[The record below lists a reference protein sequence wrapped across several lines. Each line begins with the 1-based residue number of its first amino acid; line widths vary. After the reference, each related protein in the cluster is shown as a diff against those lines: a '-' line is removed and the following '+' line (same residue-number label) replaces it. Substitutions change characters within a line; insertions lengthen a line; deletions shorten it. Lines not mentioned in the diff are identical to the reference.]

1 MENTTETTVDKRE
14 LNKLLGKGVVS
25 VTFTKQNG
33 KKRVMKCTLV
43 EDKIPPSKRPTT
55 QRKRSD
61 ALATVYDLERKEWR
75 SFHYD
80 SVSKF
85 AAVG

>member
-1 MENTTETTVDKRE
+1 MENTTETAIDKRE
-14 LNKLLGKGVVS
+14 LNKLLTKGVVS
-25 VTFTKQNG
+25 VTFTKLNG
-33 KKRVMKCTLV
+33 KKRVMQCTLL

-55 QRKRSD
+55 VRKRNN

-80 SVSKF
+80 AVSKF